1 MSTTRK
7 APAKGS
13 HGRKEPLVLR
23 PATAD
28 ADCIRVRLNH
38 RTVVLLKSM
47 KSFESWKTRY
57 PEAQV
62 IEVVPGP
69 KDRKGK

>member
-1 MSTTRK
+1 
-7 APAKGS
+7 
-13 HGRKEPLVLR
+13 VW

-38 RTVVLLKSM
+38 RTVVLLKRM
-47 KSFESWKTRY
+47 KRFESWKTRY